1 MKCYAVI
8 DTNVIVSALLAKS
21 ETSATV
27 LVVQQLLEGSV
38 IPIYNDYILE
48 EYSTVLRRKKFRLD
62 DNIIDLFLQKIRE
75 DGICVNNE
83 ESNITL
89 PDMKDVPFYV
99 VALNSELE
107 NTFLV
112 TGNIKHFPKEP
123 FVVTPAEFLKILQ
136 EKFL

>member
-1 MKCYAVI
+1 M
-8 DTNVIVSALLAKS
+8 
-21 ETSATV
+21 
-27 LVVQQLLEGSV
+27 LEGSV

-83 ESNITL
+83 EYNITL

-99 VALNSELE
+99 VALNSELD

>member
-112 TGNIKHFPKEP
+112 TGTIKHFPKEP